1 MTPLPDAFE
10 ARLVHLGLA
19 REATD
24 REALERDGWVIV
36 GEPDPRYGSVWM
48 TRPVE
53 DEEESRG

>member
-24 REALERDGWVIV
+24 REELERDGWAPA
-36 GEPDPRYGSVWM
+36 GGDARYGSEWWA
-48 TRPVE
+48 RPVR
-53 DEEESRG
+53 DEEAIR